1 MAIKES
7 ELRELIVA
15 SFPDADVK
23 ITDLVGSGDHYQL
36 VITDESFSGKSKLQQ
51 HKLVYAALQGKMANE
66 LHALQIKTL
75 TK

>member
-36 VITDESFSGKSKLQQ
+36 VITDDSLSGKS
-51 HKLVYAALQGKMANE
+51 
-66 LHALQIKTL
+66 
-75 TK
+75 